1 VALGTLGR
9 LAGRMCVLLFLFFLA
24 AIGANMLGLL
34 FRGGSA
40 RCRFLG
46 IDQMTPLLGAETAIA
61 IVALRLPLTRLHPI
75 VKLLEGYLDLGLV
88 GQLFAAGEAIESGIG
103 FGRFPGSMNPNTL
116 IVVGGSALV
125 IVGQVHFGFVVE
137 GLEAPFDNGVGQMGF
152 DFVHQRLLTQFVEQ
166 ILLPQSLFRS
176 GVYAIA
182 HLIVVQE
189 GIGDY
194 IHR

>member
-1 VALGTLGR
+1 
-9 LAGRMCVLLFLFFLA
+9 
-24 AIGANMLGLL
+24 
-34 FRGGSA
+34 
-40 RCRFLG
+40 
-46 IDQMTPLLGAETAIA
+46 MTPLLGAETAVA
-61 IVALRLPLTRLHPI
+61 IVALWLPLTRLHPI
-75 VKLLEGYLDLGLV
+75 VELLKGYLDLGLV

-103 FGRFPGSMNPNTL
+103 FSRFPGGMNPNTFV
-116 IVVGGSALV
+116 IVGRSALV